1 MNKKQFL
8 VAALTAVFAG
18 LTLQANASQAI
29 TPLWLRDVQVSPDGS
44 QVLFCYKG
52 DIYKVSAN
60 GGTAVQL
67 TTQDSYE
74 CSPVWS
80 ADGEK
85 IAFSSDRHG
94 NLDVFV
100 MSAGGG
106 SATRLT
112 YNSTAEVPQA
122 FTPDGE
128 WVMFGADIQDPAASV
143 MFPSSRLP
151 ELYKVPVTGGRS
163 LQVLGTPVE
172 MLSFAPDGKS
182 FFYQDLK
189 GYEDEWRKHHT
200 SSITRDIWYY
210 DAQSGQHTNVTEHA
224 GEDRNPVV
232 SADGKTLY
240 YLSEQ
245 SGGSM
250 NVYSCQWQGII
261 GQSPKSP
268 VSIQSVTSFKTHPVR
283 FLSVAKNGML
293 CCCRTSRTS
302 FSLSFP
308 HLRQAD
314 LKSAHNGCPE
324 IFPSNALRSNVSISL
339 PMLQR

>member
-29 TPLWLRDVQVSPDGS
+29 MPLWLRDVQVSPDGS

-122 FTPDGE
+122 FTSDGE
-128 WVMFGADIQDPAASV
+128 
-143 MFPSSRLP
+143 
-151 ELYKVPVTGGRS
+151 
-163 LQVLGTPVE
+163 
-172 MLSFAPDGKS
+172 
-182 FFYQDLK
+182 
-189 GYEDEWRKHHT
+189 
-200 SSITRDIWYY
+200 
-210 DAQSGQHTNVTEHA
+210 
-224 GEDRNPVV
+224 
-232 SADGKTLY
+232 
-240 YLSEQ
+240 
-245 SGGSM
+245 
-250 NVYSCQWQGII
+250 
-261 GQSPKSP
+261 
-268 VSIQSVTSFKTHPVR
+268 
-283 FLSVAKNGML
+283 
-293 CCCRTSRTS
+293 
-302 FSLSFP
+302 
-308 HLRQAD
+308 
-314 LKSAHNGCPE
+314 
-324 IFPSNALRSNVSISL
+324 
-339 PMLQR
+339 